1 MKSKNEQMKKKIAW
15 IELLRIIAC
24 FCVIVNH
31 TNSQIFADTVPSV
44 TWFVS
49 LTYFFVSK
57 IAVPLF
63 LMISGYLLL
72 DVEESYIKV
81 FARIKSTFI
90 TLFIFSIA
98 YYFFNYYLGNIQTL
112 SVKGALIQIIST
124 STTNSLWYLYMYI
137 GVLIMLPFLR
147 KMVSGMKQA
156 DFFVF
161 FIISFIFFGIWPIVT
176 HYLPEVTLNKN
187 FEIQIF
193 SSYICMFLIGG
204 YFKRYGAAIKK
215 RKWLC
220 IIVFIAMTGFN
231 VSATY
236 LEYKYVSQDI
246 TKYLFLDD
254 RTLLPIVLSAICVFG
269 LIKDM
274 QFKEHS
280 ERILWTVGGCT
291 YGIFLLSDFLIDSLW
306 FVFQKLCW
314 LTHPFLAVVLLEIL
328 IFIVG
333 LVLVSIL
340 KRIPVIKKLL

>member
-1 MKSKNEQMKKKIAW
+1 MNGKNKQMKKKIAW

-31 TNSQIFADTVPSV
+31 TNSQIFAGTVPSF

-63 LMISGYLLL
+63 LIISGYLLL
-72 DVEESYIKV
+72 EKEESYSKI

-90 TLFIFSIA
+90 TLAVFSVI
-98 YYFFNYYLGNIQTL
+98 YYFYNYNLGNIPVV
-112 SVKGALIQIIST
+112 SIKGALLQILNS
-124 STTNSLWYLYMYI
+124 SNTTSLWYLYLYM
-137 GVLIMLPFLR
+137 GLLMMLPFLR
-147 KMVSGMKQA
+147 KMVKGMEQK
-156 DFFVF
+156 DFYV
-161 FIISFIFFGIWPIVT
+161 FFGISFVFMGTWPIII
-176 HYLPEVTLNKN
+176 HYLPDLTLAKE
-187 FEIQIF
+187 FELPLF
-193 SSYICMFLIGG
+193 SSYLCLFLLGG
-204 YFKRYGAAIKK
+204 YFKRYGEIT
-215 RKWLC
+215 RKMKHICAVLF
-220 IIVFIAMTGFN
+220 IVMVGFN
-231 VSATY
+231 VLATY
-236 LEYKYVSQDI
+236 CEYIYVSKDVE
-246 TKYLFLDD
+246 KYLFFDN
-254 RTLLPIVLSAICVFG
+254 RALLPIMLSAVCVFCFV
-269 LIKDM
+269 KDM
-274 QFKEHS
+274 QFGGVLEKW
-280 ERILWTVGGCT
+280 ICIAGGCT